1 MCVYVQCGRWNPRVL
16 YYEGALPLSSI
27 STIIKNVTINI
38 SHFYVH
44 FLRKSISSVN
54 CHKHYLH
61 LGFLFC
67 FVLFL
72 LISDYIR
79 SFTHLIWCHKNE
91 IFWLLVSSWVCRYSC
106 VAGLSSRAT
115 LSILFYTHTHIL
127 FCKTTSAG
135 RIGYPARLWWTF
147 PSPVY
152 LNLLPSITIRAL

>member
-1 MCVYVQCGRWNPRVL
+1 MCVYVQCGRWNPRAL

-38 SHFYVH
+38 SHFN
-44 FLRKSISSVN
+44 FSETFMKSISSVN

-79 SFTHLIWCHKNE
+79 SFTHLI
-91 IFWLLVSSWVCRYSC
+91 
-106 VAGLSSRAT
+106 
-115 LSILFYTHTHIL
+115 
-127 FCKTTSAG
+127 
-135 RIGYPARLWWTF
+135 
-147 PSPVY
+147 
-152 LNLLPSITIRAL
+152 